1 MKPKTLALTVALA
14 TFFVGCQ
21 AVPEEVQKVEKVVQD
36 QINGMTPAQT
46 VREYQRAVIQK
57 DGKTIKKIAVEERAE
72 VHSHFMDLE
81 KGPQNDYPIPEDSR
95 LKQYREDA
103 DTYYFEESHPRED
116 GLVYYEYFQVIRK
129 KDGWK
134 VDEMTVGEFEAAVE
148 GLTPKRIGG
157 GAE

>member
-21 AVPEEVQKVEKVVQD
+21 AVPEEVEKVGKVVQD

-72 VHSHFMDLE
+72 VYSHFMDLE

-103 DTYYFEESHPRED
+103 DTYYFEESHARNEM
-116 GLVYYEYFQVIRK
+116 VYYEYFRVIRE

-148 GLTPKRIGG
+148 GLTPKHIGG
-157 GAE
+157 EGE